1 MASQAEMQDL
11 LRLFT
16 NGRNKIP
23 ILTAMQRVKALQ
35 SASINP
41 SISTLA
47 STPLATLQSALSI
60 DEKAAKSL
68 ITACKNAGKTAGKR
82 SASEIDATSKGGG
95 VKRIKTFESAYSL
108 PVEQTEE
115 ELEKS
120 LELPESVR
128 DEARIEKTAIYTNR
142 APLVLAWTLQL
153 LKYTIPGQG
162 LSGRLSLAQAL
173 VSANSKSKA
182 ESLGLKGKGKD
193 EDEGKGWPKVKI
205 MGREI
210 SVLKRGGYG
219 SPLEESSGESKKESA
234 LVKEEVKE
242 EEGNIAVKD
251 DSNNEWT
258 ISAPT
263 TSKGS
268 TFVARSISISSPNQA
283 RTFLQT
289 LLKEPNVSDASHN
302 ITAFRV
308 QGDHGIIEDWND
320 DGESGGGKH
329 ILGVLQNN
337 DIVGVLLV
345 VSRWYGGVM
354 LGPDRWRIMT
364 QVSNDA
370 LSQRSRVTGSIG
382 SGEQLWGLDIE
393 AMKSSS
399 GGISMPIHRPE
410 GARRYILNAFA
421 LPPEDES
428 GEEKGRSK
436 KKKKKKKKSANILTE
451 EKEENLRLL
460 MGALDL
466 LFESWVDHIGRDELD
481 RRAWGWYVQVRPEI
495 ESGVAGWG
503 GKGVVKLSEILAL
516 RRNL

>member
-16 NGRNKIP
+16 NGRNKVP

-35 SASINP
+35 SASITP

-47 STPLATLQSALSI
+47 STPPVTLQSALSI

-82 SASEIDATSKGGG
+82 PASEIDATSKGGL
-95 VKRIKTFESAYSL
+95 KRVKTFESAYSL

-128 DEARIEKTAIYTNR
+128 DEARIEETTIYTNR
-142 APLVLAWTLQL
+142 APLVLAWALQL
-153 LKYTIPGQG
+153 LKYTMPGQG

-193 EDEGKGWPKVKI
+193 GDEGQGWPKVKI

-210 SVLKRGGYG
+210 GVLKRSGYG
-219 SPLEESSGESKKESA
+219 SASEESSGRSKNESA
-234 LVKEEVKE
+234 LVKGEVKE

-251 DSNNEWT
+251 GSRNEWT

-283 RTFLQT
+283 RTLLQT
-289 LLKEPNVSDASHN
+289 LLKEPRVSDASHN

-370 LSQRSRVTGSIG
+370 LSQRLRVAGRIG

-399 GGISMPIHRPE
+399 RGISMPIHRPE

-421 LPPEDES
+421 SPPDDKK
-428 GEEKGRSK
+428 GEEKERSK
-436 KKKKKKKKSANILTE
+436 KRKSANILAE

-481 RRAWGWYVQVRPEI
+481 RRAWGWYVQVRPEVD
-495 ESGVAGWG
+495 SGVAGWG

-516 RRNL
+516 RRTL

>member
-1 MASQAEMQDL
+1 MASQVDMQDL
-11 LRLFT
+11 LRLLT
-16 NGRNKIP
+16 IGRNKVP
-23 ILTAMQRVKALQ
+23 MLTAMQRVKALQ
-35 SASINP
+35 IASINP
-41 SISTLA
+41 SISAVA
-47 STPLATLQSALSI
+47 STPLDTLQSALSL

-68 ITACKNAGKTAGKR
+68 ITACKNASKTAGKR
-82 SASEIDATSKGGG
+82 SASETDATNKGAA
-95 VKRIKTFESAYSL
+95 KRVKTFESAYSL

-115 ELEKS
+115 ELEKT

-128 DEARIEKTAIYTNR
+128 DEERIEKSTIYTNR

-153 LKYTIPGQG
+153 LKYTMPGQG

-182 ESLGLKGKGKD
+182 ESLGLKGKGKN

-210 SVLKRGGYG
+210 GVLKRGGYDG
-219 SPLEESSGESKKESA
+219 PEEIKVESG
-234 LVKEEVKE
+234 VKE
-242 EEGNIAVKD
+242 EEDNIAIKN
-251 DSNNEWT
+251 DSNDEWAVST
-258 ISAPT
+258 PI

-268 TFVARSISISSPNQA
+268 TFIARSISVSSSSQA
-283 RTFLQT
+283 RTHLQT
-289 LLKEPNVSDASHN
+289 LLKDTSISDASHN

-308 QGDHGIIEDWND
+308 QGEHGIIEDSKD

-337 DIVGVLLV
+337 NIVGVLLV

-370 LSQRSRVTGSIG
+370 LSQRLRVAGNIRG
-382 SGEQLWGLDIE
+382 GEQLWGLDIE
-393 AMKSSS
+393 AISSS
-399 GGISMPIHRPE
+399 GGGSMPIHRPD
-410 GARRYILNAFA
+410 GARKYILNAFA
-421 LPPEDES
+421 SPPVDENDER
-428 GEEKGRSK
+428 GKGK
-436 KKKKKKKKSANILTE
+436 KKKTAKALAE
-451 EKEENLRLL
+451 EKEDNLGLL

-466 LFESWVDHIGRDELD
+466 LFESWVEHIGKEELD
-481 RRAWGWYVQVRPEI
+481 RRAWGWYVQVRPEV

-503 GKGVVKLSEILAL
+503 GKGVVRLSEILAL
-516 RRNL
+516 KRNS

>member
-1 MASQAEMQDL
+1 MRTFVGERGVKARSVVSNA
-11 LRLFT
+11 
-16 NGRNKIP
+16 
-23 ILTAMQRVKALQ
+23 ARVKALQ
-35 SASINP
+35 SASITP

-47 STPLATLQSALSI
+47 STPLVTLQSALSI

-68 ITACKNAGKTAGKR
+68 ITACKNASKTAGKR
-82 SASEIDATSKGGG
+82 PASEIDATSKAG
-95 VKRIKTFESAYSL
+95 VKRIKAFESAYSL

-153 LKYTIPGQG
+153 LKYTMPGQG

-210 SVLKRGGYG
+210 DVLKRSGYG
-219 SPLEESSGESKKESA
+219 SPSEESSGENKEESV

-242 EEGNIAVKD
+242 EEENIAVKD
-251 DSNNEWT
+251 DSNNEWA
-258 ISAPT
+258 ISAHLPH
-263 TSKGS
+263 
-268 TFVARSISISSPNQA
+268 
-283 RTFLQT
+283 
-289 LLKEPNVSDASHN
+289 LKDQP
-302 ITAFRV
+302 FRV

-370 LSQRSRVTGSIG
+370 LSQRLRVTGSIR

-399 GGISMPIHRPE
+399 RGIIMPIYRPE
-410 GARRYILNAFA
+410 GARKYILNAFA
-421 LPPEDES
+421 SPPEDES
-428 GEEKGRSK
+428 GEEKGRRS
-436 KKKKKKKKSANILTE
+436 KKKSANILAE

-460 MGALDL
+460 MGVLDL

-481 RRAWGWYVQVRPEI
+481 RRGLGMVCA
-495 ESGVAGWG
+495 
-503 GKGVVKLSEILAL
+503 SET
-516 RRNL
+516 

>member
-11 LRLFT
+11 LRLLT
-16 NGRNKIP
+16 TGRNKIP

-35 SASINP
+35 TAAINP

-47 STPLATLQSALSI
+47 STPIDTLKSALSI
-60 DEKAAKSL
+60 DEKAVKSL
-68 ITACKNAGKTAGKR
+68 VTACKNAGKTAGKR
-82 SASEIDATSKGGG
+82 PASETDATSKGGA
-95 VKRIKTFESAYSL
+95 KRVKTFESAYSL

-128 DEARIEKTAIYTNR
+128 DEEKVERTTIYTNR
-142 APLVLAWTLQL
+142 APLVLVWTLQL
-153 LKYTIPGQG
+153 LKYTMPGQG

-182 ESLGLKGKGKD
+182 ESLGLKDKGKD
-193 EDEGKGWPKVKI
+193 VDEGKGWPKVKI

-210 SVLKRGGYG
+210 GVLKRGGYG
-219 SPLEESSGESKKESA
+219 SGAEES
-234 LVKEEVKE
+234 KEEVESLKE
-242 EEGNIAVKD
+242 EVDKVDNIAVKN
-251 DSNNEWT
+251 DSNNEWA
-258 ISAPT
+258 ISTPI

-268 TFVARSISISSPNQA
+268 KFVARSISVSSPSQA
-283 RTFLQT
+283 RTCLQS
-289 LLKEPNVSDASHN
+289 LLKDHSISDASHN
-302 ITAFRV
+302 ITAFRI
-308 QGDHGIIEDWND
+308 QGDHGIIEDCKD

-329 ILGVLQNN
+329 ILGVLENN
-337 DIVGVLLV
+337 NIIGVLLV

-370 LSQRSRVTGSIG
+370 LSQRLRITGRIRG
-382 SGEQLWGLDIE
+382 GEQLWGLDIE
-393 AMKSSS
+393 AMGSPN
-399 GGISMPIHRPE
+399 GGSSMPIHRPE

-421 LPPEDES
+421 SPPEDE
-428 GEEKGRSK
+428 GEEKGKSK
-436 KKKKKKKKSANILTE
+436 KKKTAKIVAE
-451 EKEENLRLL
+451 EKEENLGLL

-466 LFESWVDHIGRDELD
+466 LFESWVNHIGRDELD
-481 RRAWGWYVQVRPEI
+481 RRAWGWYVQVRPEV